1 MSLLLTICALHFV
14 AQLSPGP
21 DVLLI
26 AKSSAS
32 TSRANT
38 LKIILG
44 ISVGIVVWVV
54 LTLLGFTVLMQQFPW
69 IQQVLMLLGGV
80 FLARMGWAMLN
91 GGLKTLK
98 QETNLDETQQ
108 LAAAESKN
116 HFLLGLLTNLSNP
129 KTLIYFSSVF
139 SLALSSSASAHLK
152 TQLAVIIPI
161 QTFLVFAL
169 FMLIMS
175 MPKIKTAYQRS
186 GSYIDIISGGLFLI
200 FAIWLGLDA
209 LAMF

>member
-26 AKSSAS
+26 AKSAAS

-38 LKIILG
+38 LKIIFG

-54 LTLLGFTVLMQQFPW
+54 LTLLGFTVLIEQFPW
-69 IQQVLMLLGGV
+69 IQQVLMLIGGV
-80 FLARMGWAMLN
+80 FLARMGGAMLSD
-91 GGLKTLK
+91 GLKTLK
-98 QETNLDETQQ
+98 QEISLDDGQQ
-108 LAAAESKN
+108 PIVPDSKN
-116 HFLLGLLTNLSNP
+116 HFLLGLFTNLSNP

-152 TQLAVIIPI
+152 TQLAVIIPL

-175 MPKIKTAYQRS
+175 MPKIKAAYQRS

-200 FAIWLGLDA
+200 FAIWLGVDA